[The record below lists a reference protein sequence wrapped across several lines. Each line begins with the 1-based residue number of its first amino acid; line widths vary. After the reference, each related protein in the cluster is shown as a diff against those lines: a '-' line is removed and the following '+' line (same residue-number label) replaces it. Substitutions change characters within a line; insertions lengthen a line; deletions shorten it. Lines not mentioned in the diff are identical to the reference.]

1 MDLIQTILPSL
12 LDGLKMTLTLFFIIG
27 LSSIPLGF
35 LVAVIRVYGP
45 KWLGFL
51 IQIYVFIMRGTPL
64 LLQLMFVFFGL
75 PLIGITLD
83 RFSAAILAYMINYA
97 AYYAEIFRGG
107 ITAVPKGQFEAISVL
122 GIGKVRGFFKII
134 IPQVTKIVLPS
145 VGNEVIALVKDTS
158 LVYVIGLGELLRA
171 GQIAANTYASLV
183 PFLAVGVVYLSV
195 TAVITVLLNKLE
207 SKGNFEGG
215 WAIMLLNA
223 MNLKKSYHDT
233 TVIDDFSFH
242 IDSNEI
248 VVLVGRSGTGK
259 TTLMR
264 LLNNLE
270 KADQG
275 TISIEDAVLCKQG
288 LKGAEYA
295 DRKTRR
301 LYQNK
306 IGMVFQDY
314 ALFPNLSVLDNL
326 LEAPLAQK
334 LGSREELTAKAA
346 GLLKQMGLE
355 DKLEAMPSTLSG
367 GQKQRV
373 AIARAMM
380 LNPRVLCF
388 DEPTSALDRESSDS
402 IGKLIQEIAAGGTG
416 ILIVTHDTEFGQQYG
431 TRIVSSSE
439 FVKNHLG

>member
-83 RFSAAILAYMINYA
+83 RFTAAILAYIINYA

-122 GIGKVRGFFKII
+122 GIGKIRGFFKII

-183 PFLAVGVVYLSV
+183 PFLAVGIVYLSDY
-195 TAVITVLLNKLE
+195 
-207 SKGNFEGG
+207 GCH
-215 WAIMLLNA
+215 
-223 MNLKKSYHDT
+223 Y
-233 TVIDDFSFH
+233 
-242 IDSNEI
+242 
-248 VVLVGRSGTGK
+248 
-259 TTLMR
+259 
-264 LLNNLE
+264 
-270 KADQG
+270 
-275 TISIEDAVLCKQG
+275 
-288 LKGAEYA
+288 GAAE
-295 DRKTRR
+295 
-301 LYQNK
+301 
-306 IGMVFQDY
+306 
-314 ALFPNLSVLDNL
+314 
-326 LEAPLAQK
+326 
-334 LGSREELTAKAA
+334 
-346 GLLKQMGLE
+346 
-355 DKLEAMPSTLSG
+355 
-367 GQKQRV
+367 
-373 AIARAMM
+373 
-380 LNPRVLCF
+380 
-388 DEPTSALDRESSDS
+388 
-402 IGKLIQEIAAGGTG
+402 
-416 ILIVTHDTEFGQQYG
+416 
-431 TRIVSSSE
+431 
-439 FVKNHLG
+439 

>member
-27 LSSIPLGF
+27 ISSIPLGF

-122 GIGKVRGFFKII
+122 GIGKIRGFFKII

-207 SKGNFEGG
+207 SKGNF
-215 WAIMLLNA
+215 
-223 MNLKKSYHDT
+223 
-233 TVIDDFSFH
+233 
-242 IDSNEI
+242 
-248 VVLVGRSGTGK
+248 
-259 TTLMR
+259 
-264 LLNNLE
+264 
-270 KADQG
+270 
-275 TISIEDAVLCKQG
+275 
-288 LKGAEYA
+288 
-295 DRKTRR
+295 
-301 LYQNK
+301 
-306 IGMVFQDY
+306 
-314 ALFPNLSVLDNL
+314 
-326 LEAPLAQK
+326 
-334 LGSREELTAKAA
+334 
-346 GLLKQMGLE
+346 
-355 DKLEAMPSTLSG
+355 
-367 GQKQRV
+367 
-373 AIARAMM
+373 
-380 LNPRVLCF
+380 
-388 DEPTSALDRESSDS
+388 
-402 IGKLIQEIAAGGTG
+402 
-416 ILIVTHDTEFGQQYG
+416 
-431 TRIVSSSE
+431 
-439 FVKNHLG
+439 

>member
-83 RFSAAILAYMINYA
+83 RFTAAILAYIINYA

-122 GIGKVRGFFKII
+122 GIGKIRGFFKII

-183 PFLAVGVVYLSV
+183 PFLAVGIVYLSI

-207 SKGNFEGG
+207 SKGNF
-215 WAIMLLNA
+215 
-223 MNLKKSYHDT
+223 
-233 TVIDDFSFH
+233 
-242 IDSNEI
+242 
-248 VVLVGRSGTGK
+248 
-259 TTLMR
+259 
-264 LLNNLE
+264 
-270 KADQG
+270 
-275 TISIEDAVLCKQG
+275 
-288 LKGAEYA
+288 
-295 DRKTRR
+295 
-301 LYQNK
+301 
-306 IGMVFQDY
+306 
-314 ALFPNLSVLDNL
+314 
-326 LEAPLAQK
+326 
-334 LGSREELTAKAA
+334 
-346 GLLKQMGLE
+346 
-355 DKLEAMPSTLSG
+355 
-367 GQKQRV
+367 
-373 AIARAMM
+373 
-380 LNPRVLCF
+380 
-388 DEPTSALDRESSDS
+388 
-402 IGKLIQEIAAGGTG
+402 
-416 ILIVTHDTEFGQQYG
+416 
-431 TRIVSSSE
+431 
-439 FVKNHLG
+439 

>member
-1 MDLIQTILPSL
+1 
-12 LDGLKMTLTLFFIIG
+12 MTLTLFFIIG

-45 KWLGFL
+45 KWLAFL

-207 SKGNFEGG
+207 SKGNF
-215 WAIMLLNA
+215 
-223 MNLKKSYHDT
+223 
-233 TVIDDFSFH
+233 
-242 IDSNEI
+242 
-248 VVLVGRSGTGK
+248 
-259 TTLMR
+259 
-264 LLNNLE
+264 
-270 KADQG
+270 
-275 TISIEDAVLCKQG
+275 
-288 LKGAEYA
+288 
-295 DRKTRR
+295 
-301 LYQNK
+301 
-306 IGMVFQDY
+306 
-314 ALFPNLSVLDNL
+314 
-326 LEAPLAQK
+326 
-334 LGSREELTAKAA
+334 
-346 GLLKQMGLE
+346 
-355 DKLEAMPSTLSG
+355 
-367 GQKQRV
+367 
-373 AIARAMM
+373 
-380 LNPRVLCF
+380 
-388 DEPTSALDRESSDS
+388 
-402 IGKLIQEIAAGGTG
+402 
-416 ILIVTHDTEFGQQYG
+416 
-431 TRIVSSSE
+431 
-439 FVKNHLG
+439 

>member
-12 LDGLKMTLTLFFIIG
+12 LDGLKMTLKLFFIIG
-27 LSSIPLGF
+27 ISSIPLGF
-35 LVAVIRVYGP
+35 LIAVIRVYGP

-207 SKGNFEGG
+207 SKGNF
-215 WAIMLLNA
+215 
-223 MNLKKSYHDT
+223 
-233 TVIDDFSFH
+233 
-242 IDSNEI
+242 
-248 VVLVGRSGTGK
+248 
-259 TTLMR
+259 
-264 LLNNLE
+264 
-270 KADQG
+270 
-275 TISIEDAVLCKQG
+275 
-288 LKGAEYA
+288 
-295 DRKTRR
+295 
-301 LYQNK
+301 
-306 IGMVFQDY
+306 
-314 ALFPNLSVLDNL
+314 
-326 LEAPLAQK
+326 
-334 LGSREELTAKAA
+334 
-346 GLLKQMGLE
+346 
-355 DKLEAMPSTLSG
+355 
-367 GQKQRV
+367 
-373 AIARAMM
+373 
-380 LNPRVLCF
+380 
-388 DEPTSALDRESSDS
+388 
-402 IGKLIQEIAAGGTG
+402 
-416 ILIVTHDTEFGQQYG
+416 
-431 TRIVSSSE
+431 
-439 FVKNHLG
+439 

>member
-1 MDLIQTILPSL
+1 MDLIQTILPTL

-83 RFSAAILAYMINYA
+83 RFTAAVLAYIINYA

-122 GIGKVRGFFKII
+122 GIGKIRGFFKII

-183 PFLAVGVVYLSV
+183 PFLAVGIVYLSI

-207 SKGNFEGG
+207 SKGNF
-215 WAIMLLNA
+215 
-223 MNLKKSYHDT
+223 
-233 TVIDDFSFH
+233 
-242 IDSNEI
+242 
-248 VVLVGRSGTGK
+248 
-259 TTLMR
+259 
-264 LLNNLE
+264 
-270 KADQG
+270 
-275 TISIEDAVLCKQG
+275 
-288 LKGAEYA
+288 
-295 DRKTRR
+295 
-301 LYQNK
+301 
-306 IGMVFQDY
+306 
-314 ALFPNLSVLDNL
+314 
-326 LEAPLAQK
+326 
-334 LGSREELTAKAA
+334 
-346 GLLKQMGLE
+346 
-355 DKLEAMPSTLSG
+355 
-367 GQKQRV
+367 
-373 AIARAMM
+373 
-380 LNPRVLCF
+380 
-388 DEPTSALDRESSDS
+388 
-402 IGKLIQEIAAGGTG
+402 
-416 ILIVTHDTEFGQQYG
+416 
-431 TRIVSSSE
+431 
-439 FVKNHLG
+439 

>member
-27 LSSIPLGF
+27 ISSIPLGF
-35 LVAVIRVYGP
+35 LIAVIRVYGP

-183 PFLAVGVVYLSV
+183 PFLAVGIVYLSV

-207 SKGNFEGG
+207 SKGNF
-215 WAIMLLNA
+215 
-223 MNLKKSYHDT
+223 
-233 TVIDDFSFH
+233 
-242 IDSNEI
+242 
-248 VVLVGRSGTGK
+248 
-259 TTLMR
+259 
-264 LLNNLE
+264 
-270 KADQG
+270 
-275 TISIEDAVLCKQG
+275 
-288 LKGAEYA
+288 
-295 DRKTRR
+295 
-301 LYQNK
+301 
-306 IGMVFQDY
+306 
-314 ALFPNLSVLDNL
+314 
-326 LEAPLAQK
+326 
-334 LGSREELTAKAA
+334 
-346 GLLKQMGLE
+346 
-355 DKLEAMPSTLSG
+355 
-367 GQKQRV
+367 
-373 AIARAMM
+373 
-380 LNPRVLCF
+380 
-388 DEPTSALDRESSDS
+388 
-402 IGKLIQEIAAGGTG
+402 
-416 ILIVTHDTEFGQQYG
+416 
-431 TRIVSSSE
+431 
-439 FVKNHLG
+439 